1 MKRQWRIQKDIK
13 RQKSTWKDVSRKE
26 ERGLDKRRR
35 GPNSR
40 RRERKGEERRPKKE
54 RAWKGERSGNE
65 IRKGH
70 KKICKGRKGCG
81 AVQQSKTCQS
91 SDHHL
96 KDTHTHTHSPNI
108 RRHQLRVSGS
118 CLEPLPNTCSTLTE
132 LLVGLSHSLSE
143 AVQVQEKIT
152 VVFIN
157 PAILHDL
164 HWMWT
169 PVQPRKASLVPPH
182 HYWCFLPCYMQWWT
196 HSQSV
201 GARILAGLQ
210 GIRHLFHSTPRQSIY
225 SFM

>member
-1 MKRQWRIQKDIK
+1 MKLGKDT
-13 RQKSTWKDVSRKE
+13 KSFVKGGKDV
-26 ERGLDKRRR
+26 GLCSSPRHV
-35 GPNSR
+35 NHQTTI
-40 RRERKGEERRPKKE
+40 
-54 RAWKGERSGNE
+54 WK
-65 IRKGH
+65 
-70 KKICKGRKGCG
+70 
-81 AVQQSKTCQS
+81 
-91 SDHHL
+91 
-96 KDTHTHTHSPNI
+96 THTHTHSPNI

-201 GARILAGLQ
+201 GARILAGL
-210 GIRHLFHSTPRQSIY
+210 
-225 SFM
+225 